1 MIPRKRPRR
10 LRTLWNAREERA
22 CQPLWRTGALA
33 VTRSTHT
40 SLLELGAAGRERMVG
55 SASTT
60 VMRVVTVLFRPVP
73 STVTASTG
81 GVSVAAG
88 AGMVDLLAEVT
99 G

>member
-1 MIPRKRPRR
+1 
-10 LRTLWNAREERA
+10 
-22 CQPLWRTGALA
+22 
-33 VTRSTHT
+33 
-40 SLLELGAAGRERMVG
+40 MVG